1 MRSVNTL
8 CGFRGHF
15 VTQSNVRRSANFFF
29 CKKNF
34 GKNLHEYLTYKAFLQ
49 PCLPLFHKPLNL
61 FGYIT
66 KNCCESVWELPQ
78 QEYYEEWNEEKY
90 YYFSSLFVTRISNL
104 WTHVISGIFRQIFC
118 KFFKQKCAGQAKG
131 TPKRNCCP
139 QINFISSCFSYGLTS
154 NLYSVMCK
162 Q

>member
-90 YYFSSLFVTRISNL
+90 YYFLSSSLFVTRISNL
-104 WTHVISGIFRQIFC
+104 WTHVISGIFSANILQVF
-118 KFFKQKCAGQAKG
+118 QAKMCWSS
-131 TPKRNCCP
+131 KRNP
-139 QINFISSCFSYGLTS
+139 EAKLLSTN
-154 NLYSVMCK
+154 
-162 Q
+162 